1 MLARHYTPDVRPEGQ
16 TASSKGFSQRE
27 QAEEGQYIKK
37 RELEKLKEAKEKL
50 KAAQAE
56 VVSVALDHSCY
67 PWHRP
72 ISKGGRA
79 GTVGPKQ

>member
-1 MLARHYTPDVRPEGQ
+1 MSALRLARATQTAVRAPTAMLARHYTPDVRPEGQ

-56 VVSVALDHSCY
+56 VDAAQKKVDQH
-67 PWHRP
+67 
-72 ISKGGRA
+72 
-79 GTVGPKQ
+79 